1 MAGEDHRIGRL
12 TVEVV
17 LGDLG
22 TAMELRGRIEDL
34 SWRLILPVV
43 ERVFDRLAPGRAVL
57 EIARL
62 TVDLG
67 TLSPARLEEEALAA
81 LEPALVRA
89 VSEALAGGA
98 AGLAPR
104 RLAPE
109 VDRLERFAT
118 YLTSGTLPLH
128 GRDEPFDPLAL
139 LRQAIAETP
148 AALVALLRRLANRR
162 TVLERLVL
170 QLGAAGLAD
179 LLRLL
184 APADAAAILAFFD
197 DLSLLQK
204 LEPPLPISDP
214 ALRRL
219 LWLVTLDY
227 LLNDAGTQF
236 NRRDYVAF
244 LLARAGEEMGIAYA
258 GLLDRIATALAAVSR
273 QRPLGGSL
281 LGVLHELCIAE
292 AGLAGDREAAAI
304 ADGGAAQG
312 DAEAAVLLDR
322 ITAVRS
328 DRSRVAALLH
338 PVAEPLFRRLIGL
351 MTPGDAPLIL
361 EYLSGLLSIHR
372 EETLVLLSPAAFGR
386 LLRLLTVLGLLRDGG
401 SVFNRRSWLRRL
413 IGELAEEEATS
424 YATLLGALA
433 RAVPRLSRLLPPAS
447 SLPALVA
454 DLAAE
459 LPKPDGGV
467 DTPPD
472 SALADGDL
480 PALLRLDA
488 RQRQALLRSLT
499 GQEAGWVDE
508 DLERLVGLGEG
519 RTAALAW
526 AIAVRT
532 LLRLRA
538 DLTATAT
545 ATLTAST
552 GLPDRVAFWRALTG
566 ELARRLGTDI
576 LRRLQESGSLP
587 AWIAEAAAEAIA
599 TVPAGVQAETRDRA
613 GTGPAPMAAAS
624 WPILEAFLTTGRP
637 PVAGPRLLSC
647 LRLDPAGFGLRIR
660 ALAAATPT
668 AQEALV
674 HRLLSWL
681 APDELFAALAPGQ
694 SVAALRW
701 LSLLA
706 DRPGGDPD
714 AAARE
719 AVGALLT
726 GEPARIP
733 DLPAAYAAATFDRS
747 ALLRHWLDHG
757 SEAWWAP
764 AEPGL
769 DALLDGLLREGAA
782 AVHSLFFTAD
792 RDRLLARLARAC
804 DLLGT
809 ERGEV
814 LLRRL
819 APLIGDPG
827 GALADLLAR
836 GENAAPERRRAILL
850 RAAAAAVAGAPL
862 DWAGLPRPLPPQ
874 APLSPDCSDEGPDQ
888 GAVGTLDRSISDAAL
903 LSWLGGDPAAGLAD
917 PVSAGPAMRRL
928 AALLDGGGAAVTDAL
943 RLALAD
949 PRARARW
956 ADLPEEILARLLLL
970 IDPARGRLLHRLTIL
985 LAAAW
990 REEEPATGRR
1000 TDPDLPWR
1008 LMLEQVA
1015 DPRHRPLR
1023 AMVEAIARGLAGD
1036 GPSNA
1041 GPTNIGP
1048 TNIGQTSTGQTSTG
1062 MTAAG
1067 GAARTAGIQ
1076 ARLLDRAAGL
1086 ALRAGEA
1093 ALAGT
1098 LRPPP
1103 PSAGPAGSAGEP
1115 GSTARR
1121 SRPAAAEPGPQDG
1134 EAIYV
1139 GNAGLVLFGAF
1150 LPLYFDRLEV
1160 LTTGPDGR
1168 RRIGGV
1174 EAATRA
1180 VHMLQYLVDGRC
1192 DRPEPDLVLNKLL
1205 CGFTP
1210 ATPVGPSIEPADR
1223 DRALADSL
1231 IASVIQHWTIIN
1243 NTSPAGLRE
1252 TFLQREGKLTFST
1265 DRWTL
1270 TVNRRTVD
1278 VLVDRVPWSLSPIF
1292 HPWMGWPLHVTW

>member
-1 MAGEDHRIGRL
+1 MAGEAHRIGRL
-12 TVEVV
+12 TVEAV

-22 TAMELRGRIEDL
+22 SAMELRGRIEDL
-34 SWRLILPVV
+34 SWRLMAPVM
-43 ERVFDRLAPGRAVL
+43 ERVFDRLAPGPAVL
-57 EIARL
+57 EIGRL

-67 TLSPARLEEEALAA
+67 TLSPARLEEGALAA

-89 VSEALAGGA
+89 VSEALAGSGA
-98 AGLAPR
+98 VPLPR
-104 RLAPE
+104 RLTPGE
-109 VDRLERFAT
+109 DRLDRLGR
-118 YLTSGTLPLH
+118 YLTHGTLEFGGDGD

-139 LRQAIAETP
+139 LRQAVAETP
-148 AALVALLRRLANRR
+148 AALIALLRRLGNGR

-170 QLGAAGLAD
+170 QLGPAGLAE
-179 LLRLL
+179 LLQLL

-197 DLSLLQK
+197 DLSLLQR

-219 LWLVTLDY
+219 LWRVTLDY

-244 LLARAGEEMGIAYA
+244 LLARSGEEMGIAYA

-281 LGVLHELCIAE
+281 LGVLHELCVAE
-292 AGLAGDREAAAI
+292 AGLEEDRAAAAI
-304 ADGGAAQG
+304 AGGDAAQRDAAEGGAAPG
-312 DAEAAVLLDR
+312 DTEASVLLDR

-328 DRSRVAALLH
+328 DRSRVATLLH
-338 PVAEPLFRRLIGL
+338 PVSEPLFDRLVGL
-351 MTPGDAPLIL
+351 MAPGDAPLIL

-372 EETLVLLSPAAFGR
+372 EEALLLLSPAAFGR

-413 IGELAEEEATS
+413 IGDLAEEEAMS
-424 YATLLGALA
+424 YAALLGALA

-459 LPKPDGGV
+459 LPQPDGGAV
-467 DTPPD
+467 MPPD
-472 SALADGDL
+472 AALAEGDL

-488 RQRQALLRSLT
+488 RQRQALLRSVT
-499 GQEAGWVDE
+499 GQEAGWIGD
-508 DLERLVGLGEG
+508 DLERLVRLGEG

-532 LLRLRA
+532 LLRLRSDA
-538 DLTATAT
+538 ATAT
-545 ATLTAST
+545 ATV
-552 GLPDRVAFWRALTG
+552 GPPDRAAFWRVLSG
-566 ELARRLGTDI
+566 ELARRLGTDF
-576 LRRLQESGSLP
+576 LRRLAESGSLP
-587 AWIAEAAAEAIA
+587 AWIAEAVAEAIA
-599 TVPAGVQAETRDRA
+599 TVPNGIDAETRDRA
-613 GTGPAPMAAAS
+613 RTGQAPMAAAS

-637 PVAGPRLLSC
+637 PVAGSRLQSC
-647 LRLDPAGFGLRIR
+647 LHSDPAGFAARIR
-660 ALAAATPT
+660 ALAIATPAT
-668 AQEALV
+668 LDTLV
-674 HRLLSWL
+674 QRLLSWL
-681 APDELFAALAPGQ
+681 APDELLAALAPGQ

-719 AVGALLT
+719 VVGALLT

-733 DLPAAYAAATFDRS
+733 DLPAAQSAAAFDRS

-769 DALLDGLLREGAA
+769 DALLDGLLRDGAA
-782 AVHSLFFTAD
+782 ALHSLFFTAD
-792 RDRLLARLARAC
+792 RDRLLGRLARAC
-804 DLLGT
+804 DRLGM
-809 ERGEV
+809 ERGEL

-819 APLIGDPG
+819 APLIGDSG
-827 GALADLLAR
+827 GALADLLTR

-862 DWAGLPRPLPPQ
+862 DWAGLPRPLPPP
-874 APLSPDCSDEGPDQ
+874 ALPSSSHPDGRADEGADE
-888 GAVGTLDRSISDAAL
+888 GAVGTLDPPVSDAAL
-903 LSWLGGDPAAGLAD
+903 LSWLGGDPAAGVPD
-917 PVSAGPAMRRL
+917 PVSASSAMRRL
-928 AALLDGGGAAVTDAL
+928 VALLDGGGAAVTDAL
-943 RLALAD
+943 RQALAV
-949 PRARARW
+949 PQARARW
-956 ADLPEEILARLLLL
+956 AGLPEEILVRLLLL
-970 IDPARGRLLHRLTIL
+970 LDPARGRLLHRLTIL

-990 REEEPATGRR
+990 REEAPAAGRR

-1008 LMLEQVA
+1008 LMLEQIA

-1036 GPSNA
+1036 GQ
-1041 GPTNIGP
+1041 TN
-1048 TNIGQTSTGQTSTG
+1048 TGQTNSG
-1062 MTAAG
+1062 PTAAG
-1067 GAARTAGIQ
+1067 GVARTAGIP

-1086 ALRAGEA
+1086 AVRAGEA

-1115 GSTARR
+1115 GSTGRR
-1121 SRPAAAEPGPQDG
+1121 SRPAAAEANPQDG

-1205 CGFTP
+1205 CGLTP
-1210 ATPVGPSIEPADR
+1210 ATPVGPSIEPSEQ

-1231 IASVIQHWTIIN
+1231 IASVIQHWTIVN

-1252 TFLQREGKLTFST
+1252 TFLQREGKLVFST
-1265 DRWTL
+1265 DCWTL
-1270 TVNRRTVD
+1270 AVNRKTVD
-1278 VLVDRVPWSLSPIF
+1278 VLVDRVPWGLSPIF
-1292 HPWMGWPLHVTW
+1292 HPWMGWPLHVSW